1 MRGHRIIAVAN
12 RKGGVGKQPPV
23 KIWPMPS
30 QKEGHMFLRSM
41 LDPQMNLTTSYVVN
55 GDDLPVNNINDL
67 LPVHDDSIHSD
78 GPGIPVGS
86 KVLAQQRKVLLTE
99 MGTEGFLRIILTPL
113 KPLYDYIIIDTNWA
127 TSPLMINARTAVDGD
142 GAHLFCFRLTFCI
155 HPDIIK
161 ITSEYSWYTGAY
173 PIVMGE
179 KGSRVRIPHKAV
191 AVLAECLSAMSLG
204 CLFREDGEV
213 RLNV

>member
-1 MRGHRIIAVAN
+1 
-12 RKGGVGKQPPV
+12 
-23 KIWPMPS
+23 
-30 QKEGHMFLRSM
+30 
-41 LDPQMNLTTSYVVN
+41 
-55 GDDLPVNNINDL
+55 
-67 LPVHDDSIHSD
+67 
-78 GPGIPVGS
+78 
-86 KVLAQQRKVLLTE
+86 
-99 MGTEGFLRIILTPL
+99 
-113 KPLYDYIIIDTNWA
+113 
-127 TSPLMINARTAVDGD
+127 MINARTAVDGD

-204 CLFREDGEV
+204 CLFWEDGEV

>member
-1 MRGHRIIAVAN
+1 
-12 RKGGVGKQPPV
+12 
-23 KIWPMPS
+23 
-30 QKEGHMFLRSM
+30 
-41 LDPQMNLTTSYVVN
+41 MNLTTSYVVN
-55 GDDLPVNNINDL
+55 GDDLPVNNINDLHGIILGAREL

-127 TSPLMINARTAVDGD
+127 TSPLMINARTAADSD

-161 ITSEYSWYTGAY
+161 ITSEYSWYTGAH

>member
-1 MRGHRIIAVAN
+1 MERGAHVFAVD
-12 RKGGVGKQPPV
+12 
-23 KIWPMPS
+23 
-30 QKEGHMFLRSM
+30 
-41 LDPQMNLTTSYVVN
+41 LDPQMNLTTFYVVN
-55 GDDLPVNNINDL
+55 GGDLPVNNINDL

-99 MGTEGFLRIILTPL
+99 MGTEGFLRII
-113 KPLYDYIIIDTNWA
+113 
-127 TSPLMINARTAVDGD
+127 LMINARTAVDGD

>member
-23 KIWPMPS
+23 KIWLMPS
-30 QKEGHMFLRSM
+30 RKEGHMFLRSI
-41 LDPQMNLTTSYVVN
+41 DPQMNLTTSYVVN
-55 GDDLPVNNINDL
+55 GDDFPVNNINDL

-191 AVLAECLSAMSLG
+191 AVLAECLSAMSLDVCSG
-204 CLFREDGEV
+204 KTERCV
-213 RLNV
+213 

>member
-1 MRGHRIIAVAN
+1 MR
-12 RKGGVGKQPPV
+12 PY
-23 KIWPMPS
+23 PS
-30 QKEGHMFLRSM
+30 SFF
-41 LDPQMNLTTSYVVN
+41 
-55 GDDLPVNNINDL
+55 
-67 LPVHDDSIHSD
+67 IHLSN
-78 GPGIPVGS
+78 
-86 KVLAQQRKVLLTE
+86 
-99 MGTEGFLRIILTPL
+99 MYCTP
-113 KPLYDYIIIDTNWA
+113 T
-127 TSPLMINARTAVDGD
+127 GD

-161 ITSEYSWYTGAY
+161 ITSEYSWYTGAR
-173 PIVMGE
+173 PIVVGE